1 MKPGEFQVVEN
12 YALTDVVYEM
22 ILEGDTS
29 EIKSPGQFVEI
40 QLPGLFLRRPISVC
54 WWGARRLAL
63 VYKVVGRGTGDM
75 AEAPAGTVLNLL
87 TGLGNGYDLAPSGG
101 PACFWVA
108 GGSAAAVR
116 PVPGAGGPGQ
126 PSVVLGFNTGSEV
139 FYEDRF
145 RELGAAV
152 TVTTAD
158 GAMAAPDFVIDAMD
172 RPYSYFY
179 ACGPLPMLRAIEQAA
194 QTPGQY
200 SMEERM
206 GCGFGACMGC
216 TIQTQNGPPGVQG
229 RPGICRGR

>member
-75 AEAPAGTVLNLL
+75 AELPAGTVLNLL

-101 PACFWVA
+101 QPAAFGWRR
-108 GGSAAAVR
+108 GSAAAVR

-126 PSVVLGFNTGSEV
+126 
-139 FYEDRF
+139 
-145 RELGAAV
+145 AAV
-152 TVTTAD
+152 GGV
-158 GAMAAPDFVIDAMD
+158 G
-172 RPYSYFY
+172 
-179 ACGPLPMLRAIEQAA
+179 L
-194 QTPGQY
+194 QY
-200 SMEERM
+200 RK
-206 GCGFGACMGC
+206 
-216 TIQTQNGPPGVQG
+216 
-229 RPGICRGR
+229 RGIL